1 MSIIKKTIHTATGE
15 FQVGGGFAE
24 PELPALD
31 SGPPV
36 VHDPDYSIV
45 AWEGDRL
52 PDPRTEK
59 WNGSAVVNKSQAEV
73 DEFDAT
79 QPLWVDGREIMRRL
93 ADSTHLG
100 LDQLAQTDATVT
112 KLWNTLRAGGN
123 VDVHS
128 TEFIAGAAHLE
139 SVGIPSVWPDVA
151 TFDAE
156 LLAVSQP
163 FPA

>member
-1 MSIIKKTIHTATGE
+1 MSINRWVYRVSDGQWCLGDGPDPALIHTDGAAYA
-15 FQVGGGFAE
+15 VADLGGD
-24 PELPALD
+24 PV
-31 SGPPV
+31 PPN
-36 VHDPDYSIV
+36 
-45 AWEGDRL
+45 
-52 PDPRTEK
+52 PRTHK
-59 WNGSAVVNKSQAEV
+59 YGSGASVARTDAEV

-93 ADSTHLG
+93 LDSTHLG

-128 TEFIAGAAHLE
+128 AEFIAGAAHLE
-139 SVGIPSVWPDVA
+139 SVGIPRVWPDVA

-163 FPA
+163 FSA